1 MKKEYFLLI
10 LAIIVLSAYLFFHN
24 KNSDNYS
31 LPEIGNIDEAKIES
45 IEITQNN
52 KTINCFKDN
61 GVWVVTENKFPAD
74 KNIILEMTAS
84 ISNLTI
90 TTLISEKENLQRYD
104 LDKDKAILVI
114 AKSNNKII
122 RQFYIGKTAPTQKHT
137 FITLDDQKAAFHA
150 KGNLRRMFNKSI
162 DNLRDKQIQKFDQT
176 QIKSIEVSKGDLKRI
191 ITKKQFAKETA
202 EENKEDTAE
211 KKTEWQCQDNAELKQ
226 ESANSVINT
235 LSNLRCSSYLET
247 QTKSDFENKTPFLKI
262 VLKADKAFELILFP
276 KTEQNKYIGISSESK
291 YLFLLEDHIADDI
304 ISHADKLLNI
314 KPESADEENS

>member
-24 KNSDNYS
+24 KDIDNYS
-31 LPEIGNIDEAKIES
+31 IPEIPDISEEKIES

-74 KNIILEMTAS
+74 KNIISEMTAS

-114 AKSNNKII
+114 AKSSNKIV
-122 RQFYIGKTAPTQKHT
+122 RQFCIGKTAPTQKHT
-137 FITLDDQKAAFHA
+137 FITLDDKKSTFHA

-162 DNLRDKQIQKFDQT
+162 DNLRDKQIQKFDST
-176 QIKSIEVSKGDLKRI
+176 KINNIEVSKGDLKRI
-191 ITKKQFAKETA
+191 ITKKQLAQDDTEAKS
-202 EENKEDTAE
+202 
-211 KKTEWQCQDNAELKQ
+211 EWQCQDNAELKQ
-226 ESANSVINT
+226 ESADSIIKTV
-235 LSNLRCSSYLET
+235 SNLRCSSYLET
-247 QTKSDFENKTPFLKI
+247 QTKSEFENKTPFLKI
-262 VLKADKAFELILFP
+262 VLNTDKAFEFTLFP
-276 KTEQNKYIGISSESK
+276 KTEQDKYIGISSESK
-291 YLFLLEDHIADDI
+291 YVFILEDHIADDI
-304 ISHADKLLNI
+304 ISQSDKLLNI